1 MLTELRNR
9 HVARRAL
16 LVLVLALPLGTC
28 ADSLLP
34 TSFAG
39 EGPTGAKQKPH
50 GRPPKLRQVVDLPED
65 YVGREFTYTVQI
77 STNALWMARGTTDFL
92 IFVEDEEGTKLPRQG
107 FSPDAT
113 INLIRFVL
121 PREEGKRLIEELSAA
136 KKYQARIR
144 FRVDRQKGLFDA
156 WCYFGMISSV
166 EIVNADKSK

>member
-9 HVARRAL
+9 LAAHRVFL
-16 LVLVLALPLGTC
+16 ILVLALPLGTC
-28 ADSLLP
+28 GPWLLR

-39 EGPTGAKQKPH
+39 EGSSGTKQIPK
-50 GRPPKLRQVVDLPED
+50 GRIPKLRQVVDLPED
-65 YVGREFTYTVQI
+65 YVGREFTYTVRI

-107 FSPDAT
+107 FSPDAS

-136 KKYQARIR
+136 EKYQARIR

-156 WCYFGMISSV
+156 WNYYAMISSV
-166 EIVNADKSK
+166 EIVNSAKSK